1 MKEIDIKKRLAENWF
16 SYLQLEICN
25 QFQKL
30 ENTSKGIKKSKFVKR
45 KWRKK
50 DNKEGGGTS
59 YLLLDGSIFDKVGV
73 NKSTVSGNFKKEFRK
88 KIPGTEKNGNYW
100 ASGISVVAH
109 MKNPKIPAIHFN
121 TRFIVTSKEW
131 FGGGM
136 DVTPSHKDNKE
147 KKTIHDGLKKVCLQ
161 NKKNYKKYKNW
172 CDKYFYLQHRKEIR
186 GIGGIFFDY
195 ETKNWI
201 KNFKFVRELGLAF
214 IDISNKIINKKKK
227 IKWTKKDKE
236 KQLLKR
242 GRYVEFNLLYDRGTK
257 FGLNSGGNIDS
268 ILMSLPPE
276 AKWK

>member
-1 MKEIDIKKRLAENWF
+1 MINSNFRKNITDSWF
-16 SYLQLEICN
+16 SYLQIQICKEFEFLESNKCKFIRRDWN
-25 QFQKL
+25 
-30 ENTSKGIKKSKFVKR
+30 KKKKR
-45 KWRKK
+45 
-50 DNKEGGGTS
+50 EGGGTS
-59 YLLLDGSIFDKVGV
+59 YLLSGGKIFDKVGV
-73 NKSTVSGNFKKEFRK
+73 NKSTVSGVFPKKFRSKILGAEK
-88 KIPGTEKNGNYW
+88 KGEYW

-136 DVTPSHKDNKE
+136 DVTPSQTDNSE
-147 KKTIHDGLKKVCLQ
+147 KKIIHDHLKKVCLR
-161 NKKNYKKYKNW
+161 NKKNYKKYKKW
-172 CDKYFYLQHRKEIR
+172 CDEYFFLPHRNEPR

-195 ETKNWI
+195 ETKDWV
-201 KNFKFVRELGLAF
+201 KNFKFIRDLGLTF
-214 IDISNKIINKKKK
+214 IDLSNRIIKKKK
-227 IKWTKKDKE
+227 NLKWTKKEKE
-236 KQLLKR
+236 IQLLKR